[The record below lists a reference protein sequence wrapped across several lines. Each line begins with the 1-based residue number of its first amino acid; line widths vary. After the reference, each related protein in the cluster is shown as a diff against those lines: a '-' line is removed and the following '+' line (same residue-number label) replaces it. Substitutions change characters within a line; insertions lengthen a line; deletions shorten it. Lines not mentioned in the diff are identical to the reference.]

1 MTITLTAAHIQ
12 AVAPSHLG
20 PTSVVAVLRSV
31 LEQYQIDQTP
41 ERLGMFLAEWAHESN
56 FISVRENM
64 NYRDAQHIF
73 DTFSNRGRR
82 FQNKAQC
89 VPLVNNP
96 QALANAVYNGRMG
109 NRPGSNDGWLYRG
122 GGWPQLTGRDA
133 YAGYGSRLGLDL
145 LGNPSLILKPEVSA
159 AVCGLFWSDRGLNR
173 FADAGDLVSVTQK
186 INGGQN
192 GADDRLARYRA
203 VIPLLRAQ
211 VAAPAPAGVPVQR
224 LFVNGIEQPL
234 ADATLSGVS
243 LVLRGQTFTIA
254 KRSQVGE
261 KLYVTTA

>member
-1 MTITLTAAHIQ
+1 MTIILTADHIR
-12 AVAPSHLG
+12 AVAPSN
-20 PTSVVAVLRSV
+20 PDPAAVALVLRPV

-41 ERLGMFLAEWAHESN
+41 ERAGMFAAQWAHESN
-56 FISVRENM
+56 FVAVRENM
-64 NYRDAQHIF
+64 NYSDAGRIF
-73 DTFSNRGRR
+73 RLFNNSGRR
-82 FQNKAQC
+82 FRNEAQC
-89 VPLVNNP
+89 VSLVNNP
-96 QALANAVYNGRMG
+96 QALANAVYNARMG

-133 YAGYGSRLGLDL
+133 YAGYGTRLGVDL

-203 VIPLLRAQ
+203 VIPLLRTQ
-211 VAAPAPAGVPVQR
+211 AATPAPAAVPVQR
-224 LFVNGIEQPL
+224 LFVNGVEQSL
-234 ADATLSGVS
+234 ADATLSDVS

-254 KRSQVGE
+254 KRNQVGD

>member
-1 MTITLTAAHIQ
+1 MTIILTAAHIQ
-12 AVAPSHLG
+12 AVAPSN
-20 PTSVVAVLRSV
+20 PDPASVVAALLPVLS
-31 LEQYQIDQTP
+31 QYQIDQAS
-41 ERLGMFLAEWAHESN
+41 ERLGMFLAEWGHESN
-56 FISVRENM
+56 FVAVRENM
-64 NYRDAQHIF
+64 NYSDAGRIF
-73 DTFSNRGRR
+73 RLFNNGGRR
-82 FQNKAQC
+82 FRNEAQC

-96 QALANAVYNGRMG
+96 QVLANAVYNARMG

-133 YAGYGSRLGLDL
+133 YAGYGQRLSIDL
-145 LGNPSLILKPEVSA
+145 LGNPSLILKPELSA

-234 ADATLSGVS
+234 ADATLSDVS

-254 KRSQVGE
+254 KRSQVAD